1 MSVLSFILF
10 FYVVALW
17 HCGALYTLSLSPSPS
32 PLLPH
37 LEPVCSDVSCEC
49 NGKATKLGKTKIE
62 LGGGLSTF
70 LTALHLN

>member
-17 HCGALYTLSLSPSPS
+17 HCGALYTLSI
-32 PLLPH
+32 PLLLP
-37 LEPVCSDVSCEC
+37 LFPTLSLSTQDVSCEC
-49 NGKATKLGKTKIE
+49 NGKATKLGKTKIK